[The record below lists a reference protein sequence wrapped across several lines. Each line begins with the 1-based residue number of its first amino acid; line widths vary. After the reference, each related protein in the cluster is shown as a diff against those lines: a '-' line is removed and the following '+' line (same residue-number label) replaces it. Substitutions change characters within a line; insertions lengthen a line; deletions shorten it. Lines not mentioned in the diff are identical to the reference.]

1 LAPPAGLLLIALLGS
16 ATPAAHPPAVRAAS
30 HTQTAAEFEGRA
42 SHGRAASALVAAAIP
57 PFSRRYRT
65 SCSTCHVTPGKLNTQ
80 GEAFR
85 MNGYRFP
92 DDDARLRHDQPVPL
106 GAEPWKDLWPQAI
119 WPGEIPGA
127 LPLSI
132 HLLNDVRV
140 GRTAAGHTAA
150 GFVFPA
156 GLEIQSATALG
167 GGLAAFAEVTWRP
180 GSGLQTGEIRA
191 LLLDPLP
198 FLPPR
203 ALALAIGA
211 LQPHL
216 FTFGDMRLDRAA
228 RQLFLWQRLRLADWP
243 VHRPGSDTLTAESGF
258 RLAAVRPTI
267 ELGGLARGRFSYG
280 LGLVQ
285 PPSATGDDGSPT
297 DAYVKLRLK
306 LGGLAL
312 DGTSATEGDAAGWGG
327 QLLDH
332 GVILEHFTYLGE
344 TRLSGGASDTH
355 RSHGIAT
362 RVLAGRAD
370 VGAGG
375 VWGRNANPWAVDGL
389 GARHTSLYGR
399 GEYLLFPWLV
409 ASLKIDR
416 TRFHAVGAAGGDG
429 VEPLH
434 RARVMPGLV
443 ALLRQNVRAIAEADL
458 YMRDEPRSGPAG
470 EPPHALWLR
479 LDVAF

>member
-1 LAPPAGLLLIALLGS
+1 MALSCGLLLFALLDA
-16 ATPAAHPPAVRAAS
+16 ATPAPHPAAVMLSAG
-30 HTQTAAEFEGRA
+30 HTRTAAESGGRA
-42 SHGRAASALVAAAIP
+42 SRTGTPAAAAIP

-85 MNGYRFP
+85 INGYRFP

-106 GAEPWKDLWPQAI
+106 GAEPWKDLWPQSI

-132 HLLNDVRV
+132 HLVNDVRI
-140 GRTAAGHTAA
+140 GRTAAGHTGA

-156 GLEIQSATALG
+156 GLGIQSATALG
-167 GGLAAFAEVTWRP
+167 DGLAAFAEVNWRP

-203 ALALAIGA
+203 ALGLAIGA

-216 FTFGDMRLDRAA
+216 LTLGDMRLDRAA
-228 RQLFLWQRLRLADWP
+228 RQLFLWQRIRLADWP
-243 VHRPGSDTLTAESGF
+243 VHRPGRDTLVAESGF

-267 ELGGLARGRFSYG
+267 ELAGLARGRVGYG
-280 LGLVQ
+280 LGFVQ
-285 PPSATGDDGSPT
+285 PPSATGDAGLPT
-297 DAYVKLRLK
+297 DVYVKLRLK

-312 DGTSATEGDAAGWGG
+312 DGIAAGGDAAGWGG
-327 QLLDH
+327 QLLDN

-344 TRLSGGASDTH
+344 TRLSGGVTDTH
-355 RSHGIAT
+355 RSHGVAA

-389 GARHTSLYGR
+389 EARQTSLYGR
-399 GEYLLFPWLV
+399 GEYLLFPWVV
-409 ASLKIDR
+409 ASLKVDR
-416 TRFHAVGAAGGDG
+416 TRFRAVGTAAGDG
-429 VEPLH
+429 VDPLH

-458 YMRDEPRSGPAG
+458 YVRDEPRSGPAG
-470 EPPHALWLR
+470 ERAHALWLR

>member
-1 LAPPAGLLLIALLGS
+1 MAPSCGLLLIGLLGAAALPAHPVPGHALAS
-16 ATPAAHPPAVRAAS
+16 ATS
-30 HTQTAAEFEGRA
+30 SGRA
-42 SHGRAASALVAAAIP
+42 SHDSASAARAAVEIP

-65 SCSTCHVTPGKLNTQ
+65 GCSTCHVTPGKLNTQ

-132 HLLNDVRV
+132 HLLNDVRI
-140 GRTAAGHTAA
+140 GRTDAGHTGA

-156 GLEIQSATALG
+156 GLGIQSATALG
-167 GGLAAFAEVTWRP
+167 GGLSAFAEVNWRP

-203 ALALAIGA
+203 ALGLAIGA
-211 LQPHL
+211 LQPRL
-216 FTFGDMRLDRAA
+216 LTLGDMRLDRAA
-228 RQLFLWQRLRLADWP
+228 RQLFLWQRIRLADWP
-243 VHRPGSDTLTAESGF
+243 IHRPGHDTLIAESGF

-267 ELGGLARGRFSYG
+267 ELGGLAHGRLSYG
-280 LGLVQ
+280 LGFVQ
-285 PPSATGDDGSPT
+285 PPSATGDAGLPT
-297 DAYVKLRLK
+297 DVYFKLRLK

-312 DGTSATEGDAAGWGG
+312 DGTAAGGDADGWGG

-344 TRLSGGASDTH
+344 TRLSDSASDTH
-355 RSHGIAT
+355 RSHGIAA

-370 VGAGG
+370 VGVGG
-375 VWGRNANPWAVDGL
+375 VWGRHGNPWAVDGL
-389 GARHTSLYGR
+389 AARHASLYGR

-409 ASLKIDR
+409 ASLKADG
-416 TRFHAVGAAGGDG
+416 TRFRAVGTAAGD
-429 VEPLH
+429 VVDPLH
-434 RARVMPGLV
+434 RARVMPGLI

-458 YMRDEPRSGPAG
+458 YVRDEPRSGPAG
-470 EPPHALWLR
+470 GRPHALWLR